1 MKGLSLLEYR
11 RAENRPWVAAI
22 VQKHFKVTGRPAEPT
37 INDIEEYFEVL
48 VYDDDVPYA
57 LCRSSLEKALKERGK
72 EHLHVLLERARGY
85 ALSAS

>member
-22 VQKHFKVTGRPAEPT
+22 VQKYFKVTGRPAEAT
-37 INDIEEYFEVL
+37 INDIEEYFETL

-57 LCRSSLEKALKERGK
+57 ICRSSLEKALKERGK
-72 EHLHVLLERARGY
+72 EHLHAILERAKQY
-85 ALSAS
+85 ALSAG